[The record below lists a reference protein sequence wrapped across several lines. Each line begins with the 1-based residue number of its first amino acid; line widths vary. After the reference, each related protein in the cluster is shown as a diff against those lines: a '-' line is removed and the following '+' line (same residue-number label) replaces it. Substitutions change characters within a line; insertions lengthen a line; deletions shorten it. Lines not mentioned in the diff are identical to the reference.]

1 MGQVFEQVGDALI
14 QYGVVMSALAP
25 LLSNPF
31 TAGPAAL
38 AAGIALATLGK
49 LMEAAF
55 QGGSGSAAIA
65 TGVGNAQTI
74 NIALPGGVGQGGAP
88 IPGAQPPAVPPGAR
102 PVPIPPSSSLT
113 VASAIPAP
121 TPTLPPASAQL
132 GTGRS
137 VTVTGNTFIGNW
149 SPATEFQMMQA
160 IRKAERRGF

>member
-88 IPGAQPPAVPPGAR
+88 IPGAQPPAVPFGAR
-102 PVPIPPSSSLT
+102 PVPILPPSLATS
-113 VASAIPAP
+113 SAIQAPAPNLPAP
-121 TPTLPPASAQL
+121 TAAL
-132 GTGRS
+132 GTPRAIA
-137 VTVTGNTFIGNW
+137 VTGNTFIGNW
-149 SPATEFQMMQA
+149 SPQTEAQIMQA
-160 IRKAERRGF
+160 IRRAERRGL